1 MIVAGKTLIPGQR
14 YTFHIHEDFRHVR
27 HPSFRANAIDV
38 LVNGYGSTLLVDHY
52 RDNING
58 MSKYSNGIHTFPLT
72 WIGSV
77 ETIDDVTEHKSI
89 LPEDI
94 MLTIDE
100 FMP

>member
-1 MIVAGKTLIPGQR
+1 MIVAGKTLIPGHR
-14 YTFHIHEDFRHVR
+14 YAFHIHENFRHIR
-27 HPSFRANAIDV
+27 QPSFRANVIDV
-38 LVNGYGSTLLVDHY
+38 LVNGYGSTLRVDHY
-52 RDNING
+52 GDNIDG
-58 MSKYSNGIHTFPLT
+58 MSKYSNGIYTFPLT

-94 MLTIDE
+94 MLTIDG